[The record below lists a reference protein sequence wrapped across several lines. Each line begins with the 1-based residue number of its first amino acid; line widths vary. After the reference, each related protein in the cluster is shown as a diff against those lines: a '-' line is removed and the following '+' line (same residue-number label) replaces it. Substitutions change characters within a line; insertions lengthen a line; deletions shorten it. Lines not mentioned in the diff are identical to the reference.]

1 MNQKA
6 DEGTADE
13 KKEEAELK
21 RKGLWVSTLALVVS
35 LAGLVVSGLW
45 ARQASI
51 SFDQA
56 QADRELQ
63 WQPALS
69 IVARLGALEDREPLG
84 LFLENAGTGPARL
97 DEFCTKP
104 ALPRTEIPDLRV
116 VLTQPRPGTLLAA
129 GEVIPLL
136 GLVPD
141 TGKVWS
147 IPLAGTVVQL
157 VGQLESKNLQISVCY
172 RSLYEGCYRVE
183 RTLRHDQ
190 WLETY
195 GPRNCEQHCCDASGQ
210 PVK

>member
-1 MNQKA
+1 MNQQA
-6 DEGTADE
+6 DDKTEE
-13 KKEEAELK
+13 QKKEAELK
-21 RKGLWVSTLALVVS
+21 RRSLLVSILALCVS
-35 LAGLVVSGLW
+35 LIGVAVSWTW
-45 ARQASI
+45 AAHASR

-56 QADRELQ
+56 QIDRELQ

-69 IVARLGALEDREPLG
+69 IAARLGALEDREPLG

-97 DEFCTKP
+97 DEFCTNP
-104 ALPRTEIPDLRV
+104 PLPRTEIPDLRV
-116 VLTQPRPGTLLAA
+116 VLTQPRRGTLLAA

-147 IPLAGTVVQL
+147 TPLTGTVVQL
-157 VGQLESKNLQISVCY
+157 VGQLESKNLKISVCY
-172 RSLYEGCYRVE
+172 RSLYQGCYRLE

-195 GPRNCEQHCCDASGQ
+195 GPRACEEHCCDASGQ